1 MVKTNDLAIV
11 RRFTLEEALQ
21 IAKRPAARTGCASRD
36 NSNEWAGG
44 TYEWAVEAAEKGVPK
59 DVPHIRQFQK
69 IVASVRTARRP
80 RPSWDVAGSS
90 VDVGRFMQGE
100 PDSMIEVV
108 RGERPSPMVRI
119 AVERAASA
127 AVSVTDIR
135 ATGASVLAAISAMR
149 TAGIPAEIWATFSVT
164 PSWRSRAGGDNLP
177 HNYGVWVKLQEAG
190 RPINLGKLAYWTLQP
205 SALRRICFC
214 IEEHEPTNI
223 REAFGFTPGGGYGMP
238 SNVKVYDEDKFF
250 DEIAPS
256 RASEAT
262 NWLKEVLARR
272 AGVTIRPGVAI

>member
-1 MVKTNDLAIV
+1 MADDAIV
-11 RRFTLEEALQ
+11 RRFTLEEALE
-21 IAKRPAARTGCASRD
+21 IARRPAARSGCASRD
-36 NSNEWAGG
+36 NSDDWAGG
-44 TYEWAVEAAEKGVPK
+44 TYEWAVEAASKGVPK

-80 RPSWDVAGSS
+80 VTHWDVAGSA

-108 RGERPSPMVRI
+108 RGQRPSPMVRI

-127 AVSVTDIR
+127 SVSVADIR
-135 ATGASVLAAISAMR
+135 ATGSSVLAAISAMR

-164 PSWRSRAGGDNLP
+164 PSWRSRGQGLP
-177 HNYGVWVKLQEAG
+177 NNYSVWVKLQEAG
-190 RPINLGKLAYWTLQP
+190 RPINLGILAYWTLQP

-214 IEEHEPTNI
+214 IEEHEPNNV
-223 REAFGFTPGGGYGMP
+223 REAYGFTPGGGYGMP
-238 SNVKVYDEDKFF
+238 SNVAVFEEGKTFF

-272 AGVTIRPGVAI
+272 AGVTIRPGLVV